1 MNPVIWFL
9 KSKLTWMGS
18 KLRWINKDTEI
29 ISWIK
34 AMEAV
39 HKLLVEAM
47 SRKELWEMGHTMNSH
62 RTTGSENSV
71 VLEKRKWR
79 QQRQTGQARSTGTID
94 IQRQRNVIEL
104 NIEGAKEP
112 RTQPRTKDVH
122 SRATLKEGHGKKTR
136 VLVKGRRAKKRVV
149 TTAETIVQP
158 LKNLA
163 DSNGSVIVMEEVLQE
178 GRVTLSPKDEFQRKT
193 LNEAN
198 RLKWP
203 TRADLAKE
211 SEELAKEKERI
222 ASESTEMWA
231 MLDKIKSNS
240 LEKA

>member
-1 MNPVIWFL
+1 
-9 KSKLTWMGS
+9 
-18 KLRWINKDTEI
+18 
-29 ISWIK
+29 
-34 AMEAV
+34 MEAV

-47 SRKELWEMGHTMNSH
+47 FRKELWEMGHTMNGH
-62 RTTGSENSV
+62 RTTGSENRV

-79 QQRQTGQARSTGTID
+79 QQRQTGQARPNTGTLD
-94 IQRQRNVIEL
+94 IQRQRSVIEL

-112 RTQPRTKDVH
+112 RTQPTTKEVH
-122 SRATLKEGHGKKTR
+122 SKATLKEGHGKKTR

-149 TTAETIVQP
+149 NTAETIVQP

-178 GRVTLSPKDEFQRKT
+178 GRVTLSLEDEFQRKT

-203 TRADLAKE
+203 TRA
-211 SEELAKEKERI
+211 ELAKERKELAKENERI
-222 ASESTEMWA
+222 ASESTEM
-231 MLDKIKSNS
+231 
-240 LEKA
+240 